1 MKIDKLNSP
10 MHVTCSGKEAA
21 ILVDK
26 LRRIGY
32 EYRLDGRIYDDYNY
46 LISIYPAIMAYDIH
60 NVLQFKD
67 IEL

>member
-1 MKIDKLNSP
+1 MKIDKLSSP
-10 MHVTCSGKEAA
+10 MHVTCSGKEAM
-21 ILVDK
+21 ILVNK
-26 LRRIGY
+26 LCLIGY
-32 EYRLDGRIYDDYNY
+32 EYRLDGRIYDCYNY

>member
-1 MKIDKLNSP
+1 MKIDEINSP
-10 MHVTCSGKEAA
+10 MHVTCSGKEAM

-26 LRRIGY
+26 LCRIGY
-32 EYRLDGRIYDDYNY
+32 EYRLDGRIEDNYNY

-60 NVLQFKD
+60 NVLQFNE